1 MEKFLIE
8 VNQPVRIK
16 LTDNKNVNEE
26 CAYVI
31 VIPATKGR
39 GFDIRVDDMTTHVS
53 CRIGDYAGSF

>member
-16 LTDNKNVNEE
+16 LTDNEHFEE
-26 CAYVI
+26 SAYII
-31 VIPATKGR
+31 VTPAIKGR